1 MDNNNSHDRSTQTVK
16 RTGLVTLSAGC
27 LTIAVAGLAILAG
40 FLIDSRLGTGPRWT
54 LILLLGSAPFTL
66 AAVFLIAR
74 RAVRRLRAEAAE
86 EGVEEAGDSP
96 DKINGI

>member
-1 MDNNNSHDRSTQTVK
+1 MNDHNSTTKNMVRMARVS
-16 RTGLVTLSAGC
+16 LSAGC
-27 LTIAVAGLAILAG
+27 LTLVIAGLFVLIG
-40 FLIDSRLGTGPRWT
+40 FLIDSRLGTGARWT

-86 EGVEEAGDSP
+86 EGEGEE
-96 DKINGI
+96 